1 MNQIVLGLRK
11 SFNSKITKSVDWR
24 IKQLNALEK
33 LLSENESEICA
44 ALKKDINKH
53 ALESTLSEIG
63 MIKNAII
70 HALNHID
77 EYVKPKK
84 VSPQFPMN
92 LSYSAYVQNQ
102 PYGVVL
108 VIGAWNYP
116 FQLSLVP
123 LVGAIASGN
132 CVLIK
137 PSELADESAKLIE
150 KLVHKYL
157 DQVGYLRV
165 CIDDLK

>member
-11 SFNSKITKSVDWR
+11 SFNSRLTKSLDWR
-24 IKQLNALEK
+24 VKQLNALEK
-33 LLSENESEICA
+33 LLIENESEICA
-44 ALKKDINKH
+44 SLKKDLNKH
-53 ALESTLSEIG
+53 ALETVLSEIG

-70 HALNHID
+70 HTLNHLD
-77 EYVKPKK
+77 ENVKPKK

-108 VIGAWNYP
+108 IIGAWNYP
-116 FQLSLVP
+116 FQLCLVP

-132 CVLIK
+132 CALIK

-157 DQVGYLRV
+157 DKVKL
-165 CIDDLK
+165 